1 MDLISQ
7 NKELIG
13 CPKML
18 ERVAG
23 MFWLKSREWLVINLK
38 SRGSWLADLKVEG
51 CYIMLLLPL
60 L

>member
-23 MFWLKSREWLVINLK
+23 CFGLRVESGWLLILRVGGVGWLT
-38 SRGSWLADLKVEG
+38 
-51 CYIMLLLPL
+51 
-60 L
+60 